1 MRQVPI
7 LFVSDAPDLNTGLA
21 RIARDLATKVAEMPE
36 FRVGY
41 LAKGGIGSCK
51 FPFIVYRIAEAG
63 EDGQWGET
71 SIANAARDFFRD
83 QRGILFTVWDIT
95 RTAYIGW
102 PQLLHEQSPTRAFLE
117 KRNFQLWGYFP
128 VDCCNVGDKAHHTF
142 VEGYNRYDRKLF
154 YTGWAS
160 NLALRSGVRGEV
172 DWIPHGISERVQRR
186 ETTIHRNDILTVGCV
201 ATNQLRKDW
210 GLVFGTV
217 AFLKAQLGECKLWAH
232 IDRPYVP
239 GRWNLPSLVD
249 QFGLK
254 NDVMITTS
262 LSEDNLMQNYSACD
276 VTIAPGLGEGFGF
289 PIVESLACG
298 VPVVHGDYG
307 GGANILHQA
316 GLGCC
321 TVKPVTMRIEG
332 DFGAVRPVYNPED
345 FAEKCLE
352 VLTLTPEKCKESV
365 EHLRWD
371 KLWPVWKCWFLKG
384 LK

>member
-1 MRQVPI
+1 MR
-7 LFVSDAPDLNTGLA
+7 VS
-21 RIARDLATKVAEMPE
+21 EMPE
-36 FRVGY
+36 FRVGF
-41 LAKGGIGSCK
+41 LAKQGIGSSK
-51 FPFIVYRIAEAG
+51 FPFICYRIAEAG
-63 EDGQWGET
+63 EHGQWGET
-71 SIANAARDFFRD
+71 SIHIAAQDFFRGH
-83 QRGILFTVWDIT
+83 RGIIFTIWDIT
-95 RTAYIGW
+95 RTAYLGW
-102 PQLLHEQSPTRAFLE
+102 PQLLHEQSPARAFLE
-117 KRNFQLWGYFP
+117 QRNFELWGYFP
-128 VDCCNVGDKAHHTF
+128 VDCCNVDDRAHHTF

-172 DWIPHGISERVQRR
+172 DWIPHGLSERLFSGNKNTKNGR
-186 ETTIHRNDILTVGCV
+186 ERTDILTVGCV
-201 ATNQLRKDW
+201 ATNQVRKDW

-217 AFLKAQLGECKLWAH
+217 ALLKSQLGECKLWAH

-239 GRWNLPSLVD
+239 GRWNLPSLID

-262 LSEDNLMQNYSACD
+262 LTEDGLMQNYSACD

-289 PIVESLACG
+289 PIFESLACG

-307 GGANILHQA
+307 GGANVLHQC

-321 TVKPVTMRIEG
+321 TVKPVQYRIEG
-332 DFGAVRPVYNPED
+332 DFGSVRPVFTPED

-352 VLTLTPEKCKESV
+352 VLTLTPEKCVESI

-371 KLWPVWKCWFLKG
+371 KLWPSVWRKWFMKG
-384 LK
+384 LR